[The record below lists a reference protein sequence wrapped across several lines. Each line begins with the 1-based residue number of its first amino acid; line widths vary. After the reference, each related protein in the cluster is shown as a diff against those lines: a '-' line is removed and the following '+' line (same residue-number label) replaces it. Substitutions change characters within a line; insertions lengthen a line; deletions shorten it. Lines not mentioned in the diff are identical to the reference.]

1 MCIRDS
7 VSTTGAMDGSA
18 NISLSN
24 PNHPVSYVW
33 SFNGS
38 NVGNSTLSSGNNIN
52 MPNLAAGQ
60 YAVTVTDRNG
70 CTSVT
75 SFTLTEPS
83 CGLAAT
89 VVSSNISCNGLAN
102 GAFAMNIVGANLPLT
117 YTWTGPTAIG
127 NTNTANNLRAG
138 LYSGTLTDAAL
149 CKVVVN
155 FTITEPLILKDTL
168 IQLTNNLCASTC
180 LGAINVSAVGGTPSY
195 QYILSLIHI
204 SEPTRPY

>member
-1 MCIRDS
+1 MAFLIGEYEC
-7 VSTTGAMDGSA
+7 
-18 NISLSN
+18 
-24 PNHPVSYVW
+24 
-33 SFNGS
+33 
-38 NVGNSTLSSGNNIN
+38 
-52 MPNLAAGQ
+52 
-60 YAVTVTDRNG
+60 
-70 CTSVT
+70 
-75 SFTLTEPS
+75 TLTEPS

-168 IQLTNNLCASTC
+168 IQLTISVLIQDCSCARAVLTC
-180 LGAINVSAVGGTPSY
+180 HFDVPS
-195 QYILSLIHI
+195 LMPSKSLI
-204 SEPTRPY
+204 S